1 MLRCG
6 FSPVCMI
13 ILPSEHCYCHSTE
26 KGTVPSPLPQ
36 EFSLLMT
43 RKDVT
48 GGTQAALILCPPI
61 ASLKPRKQGTEARSS
76 DAGAS
81 KPQLLLAGTSAL
93 DAWVRS
99 GTVKPA
105 GRRPRIWGAARL
117 HSHASRQHIT
127 GPRGSLRPHCPPR
140 SERARPAV
148 TPACTRRP
156 RRTALTRSASG
167 SSAARIGFRFP
178 VLRGSASGFRRV
190 VESLRVVGGGT
201 RPERPASAA
210 GPPQRGTF
218 CISA

>member
-6 FSPVCMI
+6 FLPVCMI

-43 RKDVT
+43 GKDVT

-140 SERARPAV
+140 SERARPSCCHSCLHSEAS
-148 TPACTRRP
+148 PD
-156 RRTALTRSASG
+156 SAETVSFRFQCCEDQLPVSG
-167 SSAARIGFRFP
+167 AARISFRFP
-178 VLRGSASGFRRV
+178 ARGGKPGGSGGRDAS
-190 VESLRVVGGGT
+190 
-201 RPERPASAA
+201 
-210 GPPQRGTF
+210 
-218 CISA
+218 